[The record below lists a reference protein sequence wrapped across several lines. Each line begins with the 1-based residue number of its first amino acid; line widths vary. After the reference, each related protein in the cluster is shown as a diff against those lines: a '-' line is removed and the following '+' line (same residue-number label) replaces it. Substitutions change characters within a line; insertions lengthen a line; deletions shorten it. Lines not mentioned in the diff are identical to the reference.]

1 MFNDNFSMEE
11 FHRIMLDADT
21 LLDSD
26 DSDYLEAVAEAG
38 DYLDKHFT
46 EFVATSLTF

>member
-1 MFNDNFSMEE
+1 MFNEEFSMKT
-11 FHRIMLDADT
+11 FHRILADADALLDAG
-21 LLDSD
+21 DSA
-26 DSDYLEAVAEAG
+26 YLEAVAEAG